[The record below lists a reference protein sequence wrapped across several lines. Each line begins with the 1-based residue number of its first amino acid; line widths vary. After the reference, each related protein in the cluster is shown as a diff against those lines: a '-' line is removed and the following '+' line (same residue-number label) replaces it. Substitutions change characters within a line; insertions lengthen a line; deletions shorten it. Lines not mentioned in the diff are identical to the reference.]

1 MSLST
6 GDVIDGKYRI
16 VRLIGEG
23 GMGAVYEGENIRIHR
38 TVAIKVLH
46 SGVAE
51 NQDAVQRFERE
62 AQAAGRIGSEHIV
75 EVLDL
80 GNLPDGDRFMVMEF
94 MDGDSLSARIQ
105 ARGRLTAQETYPV
118 ARQMLEGLAAAHGAG
133 IIHRDLKPDNVFL
146 LKRRGGQVDFVKLLD
161 FGISKFSALS
171 GESGFS
177 MTRTGAVMGTPYY
190 MSPEQAKGAKGM
202 DLRADLYAIGVI
214 LYECVT
220 GRVPFNAD
228 TFNELLFKI
237 VLETPQPIEQVVP
250 DSDPQLNA
258 IITKAMAREP
268 AHRYQTAKEFQSVLD
283 DWASGAGVP
292 ANVQRL
298 GVTPA
303 ATGHMP
309 AVAGLGASRGMA
321 GSSPGLAGS
330 SPGLGGSSPGLGG
343 SSPGLG
349 ATPGAPRQGSLSGT
363 GTPGTW
369 ANTPAVAPVD
379 AAPPKRGNGMIIG
392 ASVAGLLALAGVGV
406 AVTKMGGG
414 DAAAASSAPAAQ
426 PAGPSI
432 EDVKAAAAAAAA
444 EEAKRVAAAAD
455 EKIHKAE
462 EEARAAEARA
472 RAAEANASS
481 KEKAEAANE
490 AKAALERVA
499 KLKALAAPRVTPAK
513 PAPVGEKPAPAAQQ
527 QPAAPKPDPGGQPSG
542 RKIRTEL

>member
-16 VRLIGEG
+16 IRLIGEG

-46 SGVAE
+46 AGVAE

-105 ARGRLTAQETYPV
+105 NRVKLTANETYPV
-118 ARQMLEGLAAAHGAG
+118 ARQILEGLAAAHGAG

-146 LKRRGGQVDFVKLLD
+146 LKSRGGQADFVKLLD

-202 DLRADLYAIGVI
+202 DHRADLYAVGVI

-237 VLETPQPIEQVVP
+237 VLETPQPIEQVIS
-250 DSDPQLNA
+250 DSDPEFNK
-258 IITKAMAREP
+258 IIQKAMAREP
-268 AHRYQTAKEFQSVLD
+268 GIRYQTSREFQEALD
-283 DWASGAGVP
+283 VWAS
-292 ANVQRL
+292 
-298 GVTPA
+298 
-303 ATGHMP
+303 
-309 AVAGLGASRGMA
+309 
-321 GSSPGLAGS
+321 
-330 SPGLGGSSPGLGG
+330 
-343 SSPGLG
+343 
-349 ATPGAPRQGSLSGT
+349 
-363 GTPGTW
+363 
-369 ANTPAVAPVD
+369 
-379 AAPPKRGNGMIIG
+379 
-392 ASVAGLLALAGVGV
+392 GVGV
-406 AVTKMGGG
+406 APAPT
-414 DAAAASSAPAAQ
+414 AFRATPTFSARQAAPAM
-426 PAGPSI
+426 
-432 EDVKAAAAAAAA
+432 
-444 EEAKRVAAAAD
+444 
-455 EKIHKAE
+455 
-462 EEARAAEARA
+462 AR
-472 RAAEANASS
+472 S
-481 KEKAEAANE
+481 
-490 AKAALERVA
+490 
-499 KLKALAAPRVTPAK
+499 T
-513 PAPVGEKPAPAAQQ
+513 
-527 QPAAPKPDPGGQPSG
+527 PGGQQRMPTPEPG
-542 RKIRTEL
+542 Q

>member
-46 SGVAE
+46 AGVAE
-51 NQDAVQRFERE
+51 NADAVQRFERE

-105 ARGRLTAQETYPV
+105 NRGRLTANETYPV
-118 ARQMLEGLAAAHGAG
+118 ARQILEGLAAAHGAG

-146 LKRRGGQVDFVKLLD
+146 LKTRGGQADFVKLLD

-202 DLRADLYAIGVI
+202 DHRADLYAVGVI

-250 DSDPQLNA
+250 DSDPEFNKIVQR
-258 IITKAMAREP
+258 AMAREP
-268 AHRYQTAKEFQSVLD
+268 GVRYQTSREFQEALD
-283 DWASGAGVP
+283 AWANGVGVAP
-292 ANVQRL
+292 APTAFR
-298 GVTPA
+298 
-303 ATGHMP
+303 
-309 AVAGLGASRGMA
+309 
-321 GSSPGLAGS
+321 
-330 SPGLGGSSPGLGG
+330 
-343 SSPGLG
+343 
-349 ATPGAPRQGSLSGT
+349 ATPNFSAKQAAPAMARSTPGGQQGMPTPQPGQPVRRT
-363 GTPGTW
+363 TPGTPGTW
-369 ANTPAVAPVD
+369 ANTGTGQPEGEAPKKSKLGLIIGVTAAGVVALAAVGITAMRSGGSDGPAPSAAPAVLVP
-379 AAPPKRGNGMIIG
+379 
-392 ASVAGLLALAGVGV
+392 S
-406 AVTKMGGG
+406 
-414 DAAAASSAPAAQ
+414 
-426 PAGPSI
+426 GPTL
-432 EDVKAAAAAAAA
+432 EDV
-444 EEAKRVAAAAD
+444 RAAAAD
-455 EKIHKAE
+455 EAKKIAVAQKEADEKLKKAE
-462 EEARAAEARA
+462 DEARAAEARA
-472 RAAEANASS
+472 KTAAASAKDLDEARQARERV
-481 KEKAEAANE
+481 KVL
-490 AKAALERVA
+490 KAAV
-499 KLKALAAPRVTPAK
+499 
-513 PAPVGEKPAPAAQQ
+513 VGT
-527 QPAAPKPDPGGQPSG
+527 PKPPPATKPENPPPTTQGTGTQQSG